1 MTSEPRT
8 KLLDAAVDYVVEHG
22 LAGLSLRELAAAI
35 GTSHRMLIYH
45 FGSKEGLVVAVVQ
58 AVEAEQRAQL
68 AKLRT
73 DPDVPADRAMR
84 LMWRRFTDPAMWP
97 HERLFFEVYSQAL
110 QGRTGTTGLLD
121 NIVDSWVEPIAD
133 YAVSR
138 GVPRAT
144 ALADARLAV
153 AVCRGLLLDLLA
165 TGDRK
170 SVDAAFD
177 RYLAL
182 SAFSGPFG
190 PHSAPNGPQSAKRR
204 AGAGTLR
211 RR

>member
-1 MTSEPRT
+1 
-8 KLLDAAVDYVVEHG
+8 LDAAVDYVVEHG
-22 LAGLSLRELAAAI
+22 LASLSLRELAAAI

-58 AVEAEQRAQL
+58 AVEAAQL
-68 AKLRT
+68 AQLDELAA
-73 DPDVPADRAMR
+73 DPEVPQGKAMR
-84 LMWRRFTDPAMWP
+84 LMWERFTDPKMWP

-110 QGRTGTTGLLD
+110 QGRPGTTGLLD
-121 NIVDSWVEPIAD
+121 NIVDSWVEPMAD

-144 ALADARLAV
+144 ARADARLAV

-165 TGDRK
+165 TGDRQA
-170 SVDAAFD
+170 VDAAFN
-177 RYLAL
+177 RYLAHI
-182 SAFSGPFG
+182 SAISGPFTRN
-190 PHSAPNGPQSAKRR
+190 SAANGPKNAKGR